1 MNRRAIIMNK
11 EILTRWQDPSIKQ
24 LQREKTI
31 MQKYFQMIIDIGF
44 DYDGYNDS
52 ENLKKLIDELVTYA
66 VYGRDAND
74 TKVMYVDRDKEYNIL
89 MEEIK

>member
-1 MNRRAIIMNK
+1 MTD
-11 EILTRWQDPSIKQ
+11 EQIKQ
-24 LQREKTI
+24 LKREKLI

-66 VYGRDAND
+66 VYGRDIDD
-74 TKVMYVDRDKEYNIL
+74 TKTMYVNDDKEYNIL
-89 MEEIK
+89 MEEIKVGGDNVKDN